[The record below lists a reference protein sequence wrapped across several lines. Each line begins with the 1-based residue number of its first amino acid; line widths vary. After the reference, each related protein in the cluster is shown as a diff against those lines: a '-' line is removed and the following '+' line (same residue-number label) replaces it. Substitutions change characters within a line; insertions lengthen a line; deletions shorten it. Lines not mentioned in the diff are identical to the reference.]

1 MEKNIKSEKKLKG
14 IKFFNVLYFAGV
26 ILVVNKM
33 LSYMHWTFLLIR
45 KWKLPEEPFFSTVN
59 LTHSHENLSLVAYL
73 VFAVAYMVAFG
84 FVLVGLYQLNK
95 TTKLLS
101 EHQIFLTEIS
111 DAFRKA
117 GRSFLIFIFGTF
129 VIDILLLFWT
139 QTSSRIVDLFAT
151 ETIVFLLL
159 GYLLF
164 FLSDVF
170 KEGVMIK
177 QENELTI

>member
-73 VFAVAYMVAFG
+73 VFAVAYVVAFG
-84 FVLVGLYQLNK
+84 FVLVGLY
-95 TTKLLS
+95 LS
-101 EHQIFLTEIS
+101 
-111 DAFRKA
+111 
-117 GRSFLIFIFGTF
+117 LIHI
-129 VIDILLLFWT
+129 
-139 QTSSRIVDLFAT
+139 
-151 ETIVFLLL
+151 
-159 GYLLF
+159 
-164 FLSDVF
+164 
-170 KEGVMIK
+170 
-177 QENELTI
+177 